1 MTEKFKSDATNI
13 LLVEGTNDWHVINA
27 LCIHYAVPENFGINT
42 CGSDDLVFK
51 KLSALLNIENK
62 EAIGVVLDADNPNFD
77 AKWHKFQAT
86 LNKAGI
92 HYDRKPNPNGTIIS
106 ATGDHPKIGLWL
118 MPDNRIDGMLEDF
131 CVLMAESSAID
142 FAKDCVSSAQEKG
155 HASFIPNHRSKAVV
169 HTYLAWQ
176 NEPGRPLGQAITAKV
191 LDPHNP
197 LAKTFADWLK
207 KLFAES

>member
-1 MTEKFKSDATNI
+1 MAEKFTSDATKI

-27 LCIHYAVPENFGINT
+27 LCEHYAVPESFGINA

-51 KLSALLNIENK
+51 KLGALLNIENK

-86 LNKAGI
+86 LNKANI
-92 HYDRKPNPNGTIIS
+92 HYDGKPNPTGTIIP

-131 CVLMAESSAID
+131 CLAMAESSSID
-142 FAKDCVSSAQEKG
+142 FAKDCVSTAQEKG
-155 HASFIPNHRSKAVV
+155 HASFIVNHHSKAVV

-191 LDPHNP
+191 LDPHNS
-197 LAKTFADWLK
+197 LVKTFADWLK
-207 KLFAES
+207 RLFADS